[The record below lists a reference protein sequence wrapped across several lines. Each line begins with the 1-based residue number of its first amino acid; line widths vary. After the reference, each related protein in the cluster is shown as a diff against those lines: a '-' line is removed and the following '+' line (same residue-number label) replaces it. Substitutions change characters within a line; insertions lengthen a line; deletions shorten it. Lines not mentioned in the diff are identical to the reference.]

1 MPQNRMDNLLPLRL
15 LVLVARTG
23 SFSGAGRVLGLSP
36 GSVFR
41 YINQLED
48 EVGATLFNR
57 SSRKITLT
65 QIGAAYLERSSDL
78 IQEVDRLAIDIQ
90 EAAGGHGGKLHVHT
104 RLAVGRH
111 LLVPAL
117 PAIVDDLPDVQ
128 LRLTMSDEAPDLV
141 GSNVD
146 LSITTEMPS
155 ATSYIARPL
164 ITCARRICASH
175 AYLESKGM
183 PMTPDDLAN
192 HECVVYGF
200 DLGEPSWVFR
210 RQGSVQVIRPNAFI
224 HTNDGSAMI
233 SLALQGAGLVML
245 PDWLVGPKIRSGEL
259 VQVLAEYECTPRTR
273 QEFEAVVLAVYQRTR
288 HPARNLR
295 LFLAAAGA
303 ALRKHY
309 REALDAPAGPIR
321 PVPPRPGDP

>member
-1 MPQNRMDNLLPLRL
+1 MDNILPLRL

-65 QIGAAYLERSSDL
+65 QIGATYLDRASDL
-78 IQEVDRLAIDIQ
+78 IQKIDRLASDIQ
-90 EAAGGHGGKLHVHT
+90 EAAGGHGGKLHVHS

-111 LLVPAL
+111 LLVPSM
-117 PAIVDDLPDVQ
+117 PAIVDDLPDVL
-128 LRLTMSDEAPDLV
+128 LRLTMSDESLDLV
-141 GSNVD
+141 ESNID

-164 ITCARRICASH
+164 ITCRRRICASR
-175 AYLESKGM
+175 AYLERQGI
-183 PMTPDDLAN
+183 PLTPDDLAR
-192 HECVVYGF
+192 HDCVVYSF
-200 DLGEPSWVFR
+200 DLGEPAWAFR
-210 RQGSVQVIRPNAFI
+210 RNGSVQVIRPNAVI

-245 PDWLVGPKIRSGEL
+245 PDWLVGPKIRSGAL
-259 VQVLAEYECTPRTR
+259 VPVLADYECTPRTR
-273 QEFEAVVLAVYQRTR
+273 QEFEAMVLAVYQRTR

-295 LFLAAAGA
+295 LFLAAAAA

-309 REALDAPAGPIR
+309 RDAAEG
-321 PVPPRPGDP
+321 G